1 MGNIFLKDLG
11 TLSFPGCTSQR
22 GKIDFVKYCWGS
34 YIFINP
40 TAFWGSVVLFWFE
53 IVTLS
58 DFTSCMFFPYVY
70 LPTVCLHVLT
80 FSSPTQHGT
89 YRAGIWNIQY
99 TSNNSFL
106 LAIDFIVLFSN
117 LKKTLKSN
125 LQIFKYHIYIYLY
138 YIFFAT
144 VTLTL
149 GQRNG
154 WWHSRL
160 QFAGRGVWVCGL
172 GRGFLFDA

>member
-1 MGNIFLKDLG
+1 M
-11 TLSFPGCTSQR
+11 
-22 GKIDFVKYCWGS
+22 
-34 YIFINP
+34 
-40 TAFWGSVVLFWFE
+40 VLFWFE

-125 LQIFKYHIYIYLY
+125 LQIFKYHIYIYIY
-138 YIFFAT
+138 IIFF
-144 VTLTL
+144 LPP
-149 GQRNG
+149 
-154 WWHSRL
+154 SRL
-160 QFAGRGVWVCGL
+160 RLANETAGGILACNSQAGVFGFAVWVVGSFLMLNEMQSKYIDDLIMECMRFLDGTFML
-172 GRGFLFDA
+172 TIGFPWWIIPER